1 VGYNVAIAVHVLC
14 VRHGLSTWNLARR
27 WQGRADP
34 PLSDEGRAGA
44 LELATALATTIGT
57 GARVRVWT
65 SNLRRAHETATIIAE
80 HLGAAPVTVE
90 PRLMEAS
97 VGPWEGL
104 TTAEIEDG
112 WPGFLAEGRRP
123 DGFEPEADLIGRI
136 VPALEDIAAAADG
149 AVPVVIAHA
158 GVLRTLRRHAGA
170 QDEHLA
176 NLAGLWF
183 AVRPGAI
190 RFTGLF
196 EPSHHSGIASEIA
209 PDERL

>member
-1 VGYNVAIAVHVLC
+1 MPVHVLC
-14 VRHGLSTWNLARR
+14 VRHGLSTWNLERR

-34 PLSDEGRAGA
+34 PLSDEGRRGA
-44 LELATALATTIGT
+44 RELADALAATIGT
-57 GARVRVWT
+57 GVRLWS

-80 HLGAAPVTVE
+80 RLRTGRVTVE
-90 PRLMEAS
+90 PRLIEAA

-104 TTAEIEDG
+104 TTAEIEAK
-112 WPGFLAEGRRP
+112 WPGYLAAGRRP
-123 DGFEPEADLIGRI
+123 AGFEPEHELLGRV

-149 AVPVVIAHA
+149 TVPVVVAHA

-170 QDEHLA
+170 EDAHLA

-183 AVRPGAI
+183 AVGPGTI

-196 EPSHHSGIASEIA
+196 EPVQPVTPSPATPDA
-209 PDERL
+209 PPDERL

>member
-1 VGYNVAIAVHVLC
+1 VGTIGYNLPMTVHVLC

-44 LELATALATTIGT
+44 RELGEALATTIGR
-57 GARVRVWT
+57 GPRVRVW
-65 SNLRRAHETATIIAE
+65 SSSLRRAHETATIIAE
-80 HLGAAPVTVE
+80 HLDAAPVVVE
-90 PRLMEAS
+90 PRLIEAS

-104 TTAEIEDG
+104 TTPEIERG
-112 WPGFLAEGRRP
+112 WPGYLAEGRRP
-123 DGFEPEADLIGRI
+123 DGFEPEADLIARV
-136 VPALEDIAAAADG
+136 VPALADIAAVADG
-149 AVPVVIAHA
+149 AVPVVVAHA

-170 QDEHLA
+170 ADEHLA

-183 AVRPGAI
+183 AVSPGEV

-196 EPSHHSGIASEIA
+196 EPSHHPAA
-209 PDERL
+209 PPEERL